1 MRYSSEP
8 RSNTDLSVRVFGI
21 DADSRP
27 FSENSQLRNISGA
40 KLQDI
45 VIQTRDGEREI
56 WRKER

>member
-56 WRKER
+56 